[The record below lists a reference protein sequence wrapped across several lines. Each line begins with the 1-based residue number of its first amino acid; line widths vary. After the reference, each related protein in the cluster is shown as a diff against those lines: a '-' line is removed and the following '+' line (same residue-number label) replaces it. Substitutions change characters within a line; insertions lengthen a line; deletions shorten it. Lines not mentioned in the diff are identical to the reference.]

1 MTYLYVDK
9 EYNTREEAEEKAL
22 ESMDE
27 FDITHFLLNGGLT
40 LSDVV
45 SAFMDSNGSSKDFYD
60 WMGRQV
66 QEATEDFL
74 NEWIV
79 EAED

>member
-22 ESMDE
+22 ESIDE

-45 SAFMDSNGSSKDFYD
+45 SAFMDSSHSAQDFYY
-60 WMGRQV
+60 WMKRQV
-66 QEATEDFL
+66 QEAIEDYL
-74 NEWIV
+74 NEWVV